1 MTGTTTIKV
10 STETRDRLKA
20 QAAAAHL
27 TLGEHLA
34 HLADAGDRALRFE
47 ALREA
52 IAQEPEAG
60 RRAYERERDAW
71 LDADLGA

>member
-1 MTGTTTIKV
+1 MARTTTIRV

-34 HLADAGDRALRFE
+34 DTGDRALRFE
-47 ALREA
+47 ALRKA
-52 IAQEPEAG
+52 IAQEPAAG